1 MTKKLLAM
9 VFTSLL
15 ILNLSA
21 CGKSEE
27 DKKAEESKKALMG
40 ERP

>member
-1 MTKKLLAM
+1 MLKKLSAVLL
-9 VFTSLL
+9 TSLL

-21 CGKSEE
+21 CGKSQEE
-27 DKKAEESKKALMG
+27 KKAEDSKKALMG